1 MAENTRPP
9 ASQPFNVREFWRLGL
24 WGIGAAS
31 ALGVALLVASSETRE
46 DRLRGQVA
54 TVPGA
59 AIAPN
64 QAAPL
69 QKADDG
75 ETRRLSEAVQKLASD
90 RDRVLAR
97 LNRLE
102 QNLADVTGS
111 LSKVSEKLAAATVP
125 VELPAATQPAAVP
138 AELAAVQIP
147 AKPALP
153 AEASLPVSS
162 NAQASF
168 IAPPAAPPGQSP
180 PSAVP
185 PTYVLLEPALGF
197 NRPPAGTV
205 ATDIWSKIPVPQTAP
220 SRSAQVAAQASE
232 PAADAT
238 GSVTE
243 YGVDLGSAPTIE
255 GLRALWT
262 AAAAKYGNA
271 LASLRPIA
279 QMRDG
284 APSGSVELRL
294 VAGPL
299 STAPNAAR
307 LCAMLAVNG
316 AICQPAVFEG
326 QRLALR

>member
-1 MAENTRPP
+1 MAEDKRPP
-9 ASQPFNVREFWRLGL
+9 ASRPFNVRELWRLGL

-54 TVPGA
+54 TAQPVP
-59 AIAPN
+59 
-64 QAAPL
+64 AAPAA
-69 QKADDG
+69 KADDG

-97 LNRLE
+97 LDRVEL
-102 QNLADVTGS
+102 NLADVTGS
-111 LSKVSEKLAAATVP
+111 ISRVSEKLAAAVP
-125 VELPAATQPAAVP
+125 VAPPAATLPPAAP
-138 AELAAVQIP
+138 AERVPVQPP
-147 AKPALP
+147 AQPPVA
-153 AEASLPVSS
+153 AEASPPVSS

-168 IAPPAAPPGQSP
+168 IAPPATPPGQSP

-197 NRPPAGTV
+197 NRPPAAGV

-220 SRSAQVAAQASE
+220 SRPAHAAAQASE
-232 PAADAT
+232 PAAEPT

-284 APSGSVELRL
+284 ARSGSVELRL

-299 STAPNAAR
+299 STAANAAR

-316 AICQPAVFEG
+316 AICQPAVFKG